1 MLYLLLKLILS
12 VNHQVKGS
20 KMNTIFE
27 WRHNHYLIS
36 TDKKKSDQKANRENY
51 IWTITRPDIYAGNNR

>member
-1 MLYLLLKLILS
+1 
-12 VNHQVKGS
+12 
-20 KMNTIFE
+20 MNTILE

-51 IWTITRPDIYAGNNR
+51 IWTMTRPDIYAGNNR